1 MVNKQNS
8 TPQKVKEVRSL
19 KERDTFVDIK
29 TWGENGNAVK
39 RHGSDVIIL
48 ISGTGQRGQMLYTCF
63 CILYLIFEFKFLNT
77 RQHIISIPLTN
88 VAALY
93 YSPPFNVI
101 GYISLDL
108 MHIHE
113 MPSNTC

>member
-48 ISGTGQRGQMLYTCF
+48 ISGTGQRGQYLLLYS
-63 CILYLIFEFKFLNT
+63 
-77 RQHIISIPLTN
+77 ISHT
-88 VAALY
+88 
-93 YSPPFNVI
+93 
-101 GYISLDL
+101 
-108 MHIHE
+108 
-113 MPSNTC
+113 